1 MSLPERVNEDL
12 KTAMRSRDELRVS
25 VLRML
30 ISAMRN
36 KEIEKRGKGG
46 DSVLTDDEQVAVVR
60 SEAKKRRDAIE
71 EYTKAGR
78 SESAAQEQ
86 AEKRILEEYLPAEM
100 SDDELKKLLEPL
112 VKGASSENFGRV
124 MGLAMKAVSGRASG
138 DRVGVMVRKL
148 LETTELKS

>member
-1 MSLPERVNEDL
+1 MYDRITADL
-12 KTAMRSRDELRVS
+12 KNAMRARDKLRVS

-30 ISAMRN
+30 IAAMRN
-36 KEIEKRGKGG
+36 KEIEKRGHGG
-46 DSVLTDDEQVAVVR
+46 DSTLTDDEQMVVVR

-78 SESAAQEQ
+78 ADSAAQEQ
-86 AEKRILEEYLPAEM
+86 AEKKILEEYLPAEM

-112 VKGASSENFGRV
+112 VKGASSENFGKV

-138 DRVGVMVRKL
+138 DRVGAMVKEL
-148 LETTELKS
+148 LGGKN